1 MICAT
6 DREEVRNRW
15 FEAIA
20 GHSRIREVPSK
31 ETLLNLLKRDGKAFV
46 LLHLSLPDLNGVAG
60 VSGIAEQFP
69 DAKLFCLADV
79 PSDDEGLALL
89 RCGVSG
95 YANTYMN
102 PGLLRQA
109 VDIVEAGQV
118 WLGKRLMQALI
129 SNAAKAVAPSPAS
142 VDVDPELMSK
152 LTEREAQIAEV
163 LAEGAS
169 NKVIARKL
177 QITERTVKA
186 HLTSIFEKTG
196 TRDRLELALMIQGI
210 SHG

>member
-20 GHSRIREVPSK
+20 GHSRVREVPSR
-31 ETLLNLLKRDGKAFV
+31 EVLENLLDRDGQTLV
-46 LLHLSLPDLNGVAG
+46 LLHLSLPGLGGVAG
-60 VSGIAEQFP
+60 VHELATRYPES
-69 DAKLFCLADV
+69 KLFCMSDV
-79 PSDDEGLALL
+79 PADEEGLALL
-89 RCGVSG
+89 RSGVSG
-95 YANTYMN
+95 YANTYMK

-129 SNAAKAVAPSPAS
+129 GDAAKGMASAAVKAEPSPQ
-142 VDVDPELMSK
+142 VVSK
-152 LTEREAQIAEV
+152 LTERELQIAKV

-169 NKVIARKL
+169 NKVIARRL

-196 TRDRLELALMIQGI
+196 TRDRLELALMIQGA
-210 SHG
+210 GAG